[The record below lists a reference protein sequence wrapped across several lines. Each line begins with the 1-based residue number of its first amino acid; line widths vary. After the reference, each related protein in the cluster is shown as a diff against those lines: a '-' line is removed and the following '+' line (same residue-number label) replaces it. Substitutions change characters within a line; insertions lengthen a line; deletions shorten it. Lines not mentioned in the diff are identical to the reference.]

1 MGSSSPYLH
10 TAFRSS
16 SDCCLN
22 NAYSTPHILFTSRQK
37 HQKILL
43 CLKRLL
49 QTLWPL
55 GTLSYTKAK
64 LPTTDVR
71 TSHRATK
78 TSWSVLKASLWTD
91 FRSLVNA
98 VSALG
103 RKNMRL
109 KSTVDTNIF
118 IKWRVPT
125 PVLSK
130 SRKISQKIESVLKCN
145 YDEHSRFSK

>member
-1 MGSSSPYLH
+1 MP
-10 TAFRSS
+10 
-16 SDCCLN
+16 
-22 NAYSTPHILFTSRQK
+22 TPHHTFCSPVGRSTRRFS
-37 HQKILL
+37 L
-43 CLKRLL
+43 CLKRQL

-55 GTLSYTKAK
+55 GTRSYTKAK

-78 TSWSVLKASLWTD
+78 TSWSVLKVSLWTD
-91 FRSLVNA
+91 SRSLVNA

-118 IKWRVPT
+118 IKRRVPT
-125 PVLSK
+125 PSSARAGKYHRK
-130 SRKISQKIESVLKCN
+130 SRVSWGVTMMSIADLA
-145 YDEHSRFSK
+145 SKNTDYPVKFEFHVNNQSFLG

>member
-1 MGSSSPYLH
+1 MP
-10 TAFRSS
+10 
-16 SDCCLN
+16 
-22 NAYSTPHILFTSRQK
+22 TPHHTFCSPAGRSTRRFS
-37 HQKILL
+37 L
-43 CLKRLL
+43 CLKRQL

-55 GTLSYTKAK
+55 GTRSYTKAK
-64 LPTTDVR
+64 LPTTDVMM
-71 TSHRATK
+71 SHRATK
-78 TSWSVLKASLWTD
+78 TSWSVLKVSLWTD
-91 FRSLVNA
+91 SRSLVNA

-118 IKWRVPT
+118 IKRRVPT

-130 SRKISQKIESVLKCN
+130 SRKISQKIKSVLRCN